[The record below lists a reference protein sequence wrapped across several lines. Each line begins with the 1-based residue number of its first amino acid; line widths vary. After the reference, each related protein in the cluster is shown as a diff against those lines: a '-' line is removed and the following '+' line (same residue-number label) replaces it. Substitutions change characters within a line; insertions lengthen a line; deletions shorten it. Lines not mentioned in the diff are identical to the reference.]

1 MHLIYITHQS
11 ILHRLTLNELSSRHL
26 GGLYIAHLSMYSLL
40 LEPELKFYID
50 CLTTYRQR
58 HSFLQVFIYNHIS
71 YIKYAEIVNFP
82 LHR

>member
-1 MHLIYITHQS
+1 MHLIHITQQS
-11 ILHRLTLNELSSRHL
+11 ILHRFNELSSRHL

>member
-1 MHLIYITHQS
+1 MHLIHITHQS
-11 ILHRLTLNELSSRHL
+11 ILQRFLYNELSSRHL
-26 GGLYIAHLSMYSLL
+26 GGLYITHLSMYSLL

-58 HSFLQVFIYNHIS
+58 HSFLQVFIDNHIS